1 MPRLPEAAGLR
12 QGTVGAVRATPL
24 RLLLAGDSSAAGVG
38 VSYSSAARDYN
49 GTFSAQRQELVEQW
63 VNYATLADEFTG
75 QFLQPWY
82 ESWVAMSA
90 LSNAIPVPADVVPGT
105 ENDAYFVAQSMPWID
120 PLKEANA
127 WTALVRAGFASEVE
141 VLRKRGV
148 NPRDMLEQTDAWRRE
163 AKKRGLVFTS
173 DGAHSENSGQSGA
186 AANPASAGGQDIN
199 AGV

>member
-1 MPRLPEAAGLR
+1 
-12 QGTVGAVRATPL
+12 
-24 RLLLAGDSSAAGVG
+24 VG

-49 GTFSAQRQELVEQW
+49 GTLSAQRQELVEQW

-148 NPRDMLEQTDAWRRE
+148 NPRDMLEQTDTWRKE

-173 DGAHSENSGQSGA
+173 DGANAESGGA
-186 AANPASAGGQDIN
+186 ANNNSADPAEPNQTN
-199 AGV
+199 

>member
-1 MPRLPEAAGLR
+1 
-12 QGTVGAVRATPL
+12 
-24 RLLLAGDSSAAGVG
+24 
-38 VSYSSAARDYN
+38 
-49 GTFSAQRQELVEQW
+49 
-63 VNYATLADEFTG
+63 
-75 QFLQPWY
+75 
-82 ESWVAMSA
+82 
-90 LSNAIPVPADVVPGT
+90 VPADVVPGT

-148 NPRDMLEQTDAWRRE
+148 NPSDMLEQIDTWRKE
-163 AKKRGLVFTS
+163 AKKRGMVFTS
-173 DGAHSENSGQSGA
+173 DGAHSETSGQPGAATSPAGAAAAAATRAYHEAIYAA